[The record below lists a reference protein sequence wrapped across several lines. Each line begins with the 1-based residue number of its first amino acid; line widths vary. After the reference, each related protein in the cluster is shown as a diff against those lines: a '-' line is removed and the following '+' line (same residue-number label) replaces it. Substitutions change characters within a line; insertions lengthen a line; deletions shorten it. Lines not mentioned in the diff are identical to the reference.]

1 MKNYTSSRIRDLKP
15 SPTVA
20 LSDKARKLR
29 QEGYNVI
36 NLAGGEPDFDTPK
49 KVVEEAFDSIRN
61 GFTHYVASQGIPSL
75 RQRVAKKLW
84 EENNI
89 SIDPESGL
97 IVTPSAKFSLY
108 ISLFTFLQEGD
119 EVLVFDP
126 SWVSYKPLIKMTG
139 AKPVPVPLE
148 YEEGFKI
155 TYEKLLKYASDKTKM
170 MIINSPN
177 NPTGRVLSEE
187 EIEILKNFVLKHDIL
202 VISDEIYEKIIYDN
216 KKHISLGS
224 YKDIKDNVITINGFS
239 KGYAM
244 TGWRIGY
251 AAGAPNLIKE
261 MLKVQQ
267 HTVTCTSSFVQSAA
281 VKAFECEKEV
291 LLMTKEYEK
300 RRNFIVKELNNI
312 SCIDCKHPE
321 GAFYIYPQI
330 DYKNMD
336 SYELSNYILEKA
348 KVAATPGDA
357 FGSGGGKCIRM
368 SFATS
373 MENLEKAIERINKIF
388 V

>member
-1 MKNYTSSRIRDLKP
+1 MKSYTSSRIKELKP

-29 QEGYNVI
+29 QEGYDVI
-36 NLAGGEPDFDTPK
+36 NLAGGEPDFDTPR
-49 KVVEEAFDSIRN
+49 KVIEEAFNSIN
-61 GFTHYVASQGIPSL
+61 DGFTHYVSSQGIPSL
-75 RQRVAKKLW
+75 RQRIAKKLYD
-84 EENNI
+84 ENDI
-89 SIDPESGL
+89 SIDPENGL

-108 ISLFTFLQEGD
+108 ISLFAFLQDGD

-126 SWVSYKPLIKMTG
+126 SWVSYKPLIQMTG
-139 AKPVPVPLE
+139 ATPIPVPLE
-148 YEEGFKI
+148 YDENFKI
-155 TYEKLLKYASDKTKM
+155 TEEKLLKYVSHKTKM
-170 MIINSPN
+170 LIINSPN
-177 NPTGRVLSEE
+177 NPTGRVLSQE
-187 EIEILKNFVLKHDIL
+187 EIHVLKEFISGHDIL

-216 KKHISLGS
+216 NKHVSLGS
-224 YKDIKDNVITINGFS
+224 YKEISDRVITINGFS

-251 AAGAPNLIKE
+251 AAGTSDLMKE
-261 MLKVQQ
+261 MIKVQQ
-267 HTVTCTSSFVQSAA
+267 HTVTCTASFVQSAA
-281 VKAFECEKEV
+281 VKAFECKEEV
-291 LLMTKEYEK
+291 ALMAKEYER
-300 RRNFIVKELNNI
+300 RRNFIVKALNSI
-312 SCIDCKHPE
+312 PCINCEYPE

-336 SYELSNYILEKA
+336 SYQLSNYILENA

-357 FGSGGGKCIRM
+357 FGRGGEKCIRI

-373 MENLEKAIERINKIF
+373 MENLHKAVERIYKIF